1 MSVDDS
7 TLDSM
12 KTEFCNILK
21 KINALEFGTF
31 RLTGGR
37 ITPYYVDLRLIP
49 SFPDAFRRVCNF
61 SVDLISR
68 EIGPE
73 NFDRVAGIPTAGITF
88 ASFIAYRLE
97 KPFLYIRQR
106 VRRSGRE
113 RRVEGVLM
121 PGDRVLIIDDLITT
135 GLTLQKAAATIRSE
149 GGVVSDAFVLLDRME
164 GGSERLAKKGIRLH
178 SLTTIDEIA
187 KKLYEMNAVTEDEM
201 QTILSQIRTGKG

>member
-1 MSVDDS
+1 MSPDDMA
-7 TLDSM
+7 LESM
-12 KTEFCNILK
+12 KVEFCNILK

-31 RLTGGR
+31 RLTGGK

-49 SFPDAFRRVCNF
+49 SFPDAFRKVCDF
-61 SVDLISR
+61 SVDLIVR
-68 EIGPE
+68 EIGAE

-88 ASFIAYRLE
+88 ASFIAYRLG

-121 PGDRVLIIDDLITT
+121 PGEKVLLVDDLITT
-135 GLTLQKAAATIRSE
+135 GLTLQKAASIVGSE

-164 GGSERLAKKGIRLH
+164 GGSERLAKDGIRLH

-187 KKLYEMNAVTEDEM
+187 KKLYEMDAITEDQM
-201 QTILSQIRTGKG
+201 RTILSQIRTK